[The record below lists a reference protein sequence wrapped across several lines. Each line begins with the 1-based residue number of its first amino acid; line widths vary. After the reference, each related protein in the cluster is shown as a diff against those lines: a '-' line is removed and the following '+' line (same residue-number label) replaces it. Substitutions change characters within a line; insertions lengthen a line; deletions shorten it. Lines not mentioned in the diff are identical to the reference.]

1 MWSDFVFWVSLEVHN
16 LQTGKWLI
24 HSILLTIQL
33 KLNNSQ
39 HTWKLFW
46 TMILQIA
53 YTSFGDKNPSAS
65 FLTPPVVFNINRP
78 FAKTAA
84 KAKWGFNS
92 FSVFLS
98 HASTLRG
105 DLAVELRWSKIM
117 VETGLSLV
125 VRQEEQWKAPV
136 ITQISLIP
144 SHTHTLNL
152 PGSSALTTLCRPS
165 SQVPCLLS
173 APASRLCSQAAA
185 RPTALKWVSAAN
197 SWLYS
202 LLLALD
208 LAGLPPSQCAIHTL
222 PYSQF
227 NPMYSI
233 INITFSKS

>member
-39 HTWKLFW
+39 HTRKLFW

-84 KAKWGFNS
+84 KARWGFNS
-92 FSVFLS
+92 FSVFLT

-105 DLAVELRWSKIM
+105 DLAVDLRWRYQWSKIM
-117 VETGLSLV
+117 VETGSFLLWWDRRSSEKPLLSLRLV
-125 VRQEEQWKAPV
+125 WFPL
-136 ITQISLIP
+136 THIP
-144 SHTHTLNL
+144 SI
-152 PGSSALTTLCRPS
+152 C
-165 SQVPCLLS
+165 Q
-173 APASRLCSQAAA
+173 
-185 RPTALKWVSAAN
+185 
-197 SWLYS
+197 
-202 LLLALD
+202 
-208 LAGLPPSQCAIHTL
+208 GLQP
-222 PYSQF
+222 
-227 NPMYSI
+227 
-233 INITFSKS
+233 